1 MTWETVFQAITLIVG
16 SLGGGSVIMIA
27 VSKWGSDLLAAK
39 VKADIEQKQKKE
51 MAFYEKQLS
60 DSKAKLNAL
69 LQNSSYITQYQ
80 YDLEMN
86 IYKEVWKA
94 LFELISCKEWVE
106 ELKILNPK
114 NFNISNENE
123 LKEKRKEHCS
133 TLLKKLSDYQRIID
147 TNAPFYQKDLY
158 ETMQGIALEF
168 HKIGHIFLKYQDEIR
183 LADQDDTMSL
193 EQISLNIERNK
204 ELLVEKLRNYLQS
217 LKCIPE
223 MVD

>member
-168 HKIGHIFLKYQDEIR
+168 HKIGDIFLKYQDEIR

-193 EQISLNIERNK
+193 KQISLNIERNK

>member
-168 HKIGHIFLKYQDEIR
+168 HKIGDIFLKYQDEIR